1 MFATTENHEVVGI
14 IFDMDGVLASVGQS
28 YNLSIAKTA
37 ERYGAVISQAD
48 IVEAKKKGDANN
60 DWILSQRLIRQHTNT
75 EPSLEDVT
83 SIFEEI
89 YQGTD
94 DVPGL
99 CKTEMLIPCKGL
111 LEELFFRSQGKMAI
125 VTGRPRKDCIKFLKL
140 HGIEHL
146 FQFYVCMGETSPKP
160 SPDGVILASKVLGVS
175 PTQCIMLGD
184 TPDDVRAGKQAGA
197 RAYGVITPEEEA
209 EVLLGISTVDSGMT
223 SSLLNSGAD
232 GVLRAGLAQLLE
244 IIPRPVDDHSTATSL
259 LRVVPLTKGRIGK
272 VERKTKE
279 TTITVEVGL
288 DGTGIS
294 NISTGIGFLDHM
306 FGQLSKHGRMDI
318 FLHCEG
324 DLHIDDHH
332 TAEDCALALGEAFD
346 IALGKREGIKR
357 FGYAY
362 CPLDEALSRVVVDI
376 SSRPH
381 SVIDIQFTR

>member
-1 MFATTENHEVVGI
+1 MNEVVGI

-48 IVEAKKKGDANN
+48 IAEAKKKGDANN
-60 DWILSQRLIRQHTNT
+60 DWILSQRLIQQHTDAQ
-75 EPSLEDVT
+75 PSLEDVT

-99 CKTEMLIPCKGL
+99 CKTEMLIPSQGL

-232 GVLRAGLAQLLE
+232 GILRAGLAQLLE
-244 IIPRPVDDHSTATSL
+244 IIPRPVHHHSTATSL
-259 LRVVPLTKGRIGK
+259 SGVVPLTKGRIGK

-306 FGQLSKHGRMDI
+306 LGQLSKHGRMDI

-357 FGYAY
+357 FGCGY
-362 CPLDEALSRVVVDI
+362 CPLDEALSRAVVDI